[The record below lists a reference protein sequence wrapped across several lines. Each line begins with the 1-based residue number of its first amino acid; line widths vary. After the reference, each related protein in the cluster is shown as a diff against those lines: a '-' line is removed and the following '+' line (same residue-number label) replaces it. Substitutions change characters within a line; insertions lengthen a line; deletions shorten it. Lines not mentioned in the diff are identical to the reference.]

1 MPDTDRSYPLSAAT
15 QYTAE
20 VVASLGP
27 GLVRR
32 FTIPGIVAGRELN
45 MAALH
50 TAPTSLAPALVL
62 ASLVTTALASLAISA
77 SVTVFLLS
85 QTW

>member
-1 MPDTDRSYPLSAAT
+1 M
-15 QYTAE
+15 
-20 VVASLGP
+20 VASLGP